1 MDNNDP
7 ANPNSNIS
15 GSVPAAPAFDQNS
28 AGTATSAWPTATSE
42 NPAPSSS
49 SQILSDVT
57 QLSPGTLP
65 AAAAPGPWETSA
77 AIPQVPAA
85 NPTQGNTGAN
95 PWDPPATSAMVPAQ
109 LPPTNLPQPPW
120 PTPTPAVAS
129 PSDVPTAPIVSEA
142 AVQTPDGATGNPFL
156 QPQSGSGFDIPPAP
170 VDQNPPAQ
178 TPLPP
183 SETETTVPNPM
194 GNTPPDPLN
203 TAFSPTGI
211 PEQNPFASTQAPL
224 DPQNLMPPGGPSQ
237 SVSGQP
243 APALNPWGQPAAQVS
258 TEASISAVQGN
269 QATDSLKSPDLTAS
283 QPGTPD
289 NPPIH
294 DQTIPDSS
302 QSTPL
307 DLSSPQNSS
316 ALNPVPSENQPGNP
330 PSQATGTDSQQNETT
345 SPGTN
350 SVENA
355 PTDLSHLIA
364 GDEQSTQPM
373 GNVYNPPVAPDKN
386 PSVNNPQAPA
396 AEGQTPPPGKH
407 LNLTKVLLVAGIP
420 IILVVAALS
429 AYLILG
435 IGKSS
440 PESSTTS
447 LPVEQTQQDQAPLT
461 NPPQQIVPPSPAI
474 IPEPSP
480 DALLP
485 AEPSPVVSGSPT
497 SAMEKLKARQSAS
510 PTASSSPASSAS
522 TSLPTNP

>member
-1 MDNNDP
+1 MDSNDP

-15 GSVPAAPAFDQNS
+15 GSVPAAP
-28 AGTATSAWPTATSE
+28 SAWPTATSE

-49 SQILSDVT
+49 GEILSDVT

-65 AAAAPGPWETSA
+65 TAAAPGPWETSA

-85 NPTQGNTGAN
+85 NLIQGNTGAN
-95 PWDPPATSAMVPAQ
+95 PWDPPAASAMVPAQ
-109 LPPTNLPQPPW
+109 PPPTTLPQPPW
-120 PTPTPAVAS
+120 PTPTPAVTS
-129 PSDVPTAPIVSEA
+129 PSDVPTAPIVSDVSKT
-142 AVQTPDGATGNPFL
+142 AVQTPDGTTGNPFL
-156 QPQSGSGFDIPPAP
+156 QPQSGSGFNIPPAP

-178 TPLPP
+178 TSLPP
-183 SETETTVPNPM
+183 SEAETAVPNPM

-203 TAFSPTGI
+203 TAFSPTGT
-211 PEQNPFASTQAPL
+211 PGQNPFSTQAPL
-224 DPQNLMPPGGPSQ
+224 DPQNLMPAGGSLQ

-258 TEASISAVQGN
+258 TEASTSASAVQGN
-269 QATDSLKSPDLTAS
+269 QATDSLKSPDLTAA

-302 QSTPL
+302 QSAPL

-396 AEGQTPPPGKH
+396 PEGQTPPPGKH

-440 PESSTTS
+440 PESSTPS
-447 LPVEQTQQDQAPLT
+447 LPVEQIQQDQAPLT
-461 NPPQQIVPPSPAI
+461 NPPQQIVPPSPAV